1 VGQPTTPEPDSCN
14 LSVDS
19 GGGGP
24 ARFAAE
30 CSLITPFVVVAAN
43 IANMFPRGFTPS
55 TLAACS
61 LRRAL
66 TWPVSGLTLWWFTG
80 STVRE

>member
-30 CSLITPFVVVAAN
+30 CSLITPFVVGGLLLKARAHVARFWAD
-43 IANMFPRGFTPS
+43 PLVVHGQHGP
-55 TLAACS
+55 
-61 LRRAL
+61 
-66 TWPVSGLTLWWFTG
+66 
-80 STVRE
+80 